1 MKIEMKQ
8 DFMFKALRQQ
18 DEHSHL
24 LDGPEL
30 KDRYEQKVETA
41 DRAWEKRAPGRSAR
55 VGEWGL

>member
-1 MKIEMKQ
+1 MKQ